1 MFDGRPGRAMAD
13 LRVTAAHA
21 EAAGVDGL
29 WFPEHVV
36 FFRNYQSSYPYAD
49 DGALRFGRRA
59 GLYDPLVAA
68 TVAAGST
75 STLRVGTAILI
86 VPERNPVV
94 LAQEIAAVD
103 HASDGRFDL
112 GIGIGWSREEFDA
125 LGIAWERRAER
136 TDDYIAAMQ
145 SLWRDELVTHA
156 SEFVRFADV
165 IAEPKP
171 VQSPH
176 PPIWVGGGRGAAM
189 RRTARLGHGWLGW
202 QVPEA
207 EIADAMTELDLACEA
222 EGRDPATVARTL
234 GVVVPGPA
242 SDVAS
247 YIETAAACGVGEVI
261 VGIARPGVSLL
272 TRIDEFAAL
281 SR

>member
-1 MFDGRPGRAMAD
+1 MAD

-21 EAAGVDGL
+21 EAVGIDGL

-36 FFRNYQSSYPYAD
+36 FFREYQSSYPYSD
-49 DGALRFGRRA
+49 DGDPRFGRRA
-59 GLYDPLVAA
+59 GVYDPLLAA
-68 TVAAGST
+68 TVAAGAT
-75 STLRVGTAILI
+75 TTLRVGTAILI

-94 LAQEIAAVD
+94 LAQEVAGVD
-103 HASDGRFDL
+103 HATNGRFDL

-125 LGIAWERRAER
+125 LGVPWERRGAR

-145 SLWRDELVTHA
+145 SLWRDELASHD
-156 SEFVRFADV
+156 SEFVHFAEV

-171 VQSPH
+171 IQLPH

-202 QVPEA
+202 QIPEA
-207 EIADAMTELDLACEA
+207 DIRDAMTELDHACET
-222 EGRDPATVARTL
+222 EGRDPSTVARSL
-234 GVVVPGPA
+234 GVVVPGPP
-242 SDVAS
+242 SDVVA
-247 YIETAAACGVGEVI
+247 YIETAAAHGVGEVI
-261 VGIARPGVSLL
+261 VAIGTPGATFQS
-272 TRIDEFAAL
+272 RIDDFAAL